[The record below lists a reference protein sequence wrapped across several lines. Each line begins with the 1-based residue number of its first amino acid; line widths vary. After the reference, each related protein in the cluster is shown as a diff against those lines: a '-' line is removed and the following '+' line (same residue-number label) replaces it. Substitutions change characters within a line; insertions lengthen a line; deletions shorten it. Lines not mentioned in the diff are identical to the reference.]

1 QRFLAL
7 NAREMEDDVLGA
19 YRLAVMEHQGEPAER
34 VVADGEQENA
44 RLADPGGRAILRAH
58 REGERRGNGFLVPAV
73 EPDRV
78 SGAGQREPQADSRP
92 ARSDDADRGARRVA
106 HPSCG
111 RGSAPPPRERA
122 GRPATWPDAPA
133 PAPAAPADP

>member
-1 QRFLAL
+1 MQRPERRPGRHQRPQRFLAL
-7 NAREMEDDVLGA
+7 HAREMEDDVLGA

-58 REGERRGNGFLVPAV
+58 CEGERRGKGFLVPAV

-78 SGAGQREPQADSRP
+78 SGAGQRAHHTDSRLTW
-92 ARSDDADRGARRVA
+92 SYDAVRDA
-106 HPSCG
+106 S
-111 RGSAPPPRERA
+111 RGS
-122 GRPATWPDAPA
+122 
-133 PAPAAPADP
+133 